1 MSDELKVY
9 PLMLH
14 ESAMDKL
21 GKLANAKEVKAES
34 ILEDLIDNLYRLSLL
49 STDFLKKERQDE
61 LIVIYVRKF
70 LEDVKKEP
78 NMMFQ
83 MGLAMRLIHD
93 LTTEIK

>member
-14 ESAMDKL
+14 ESSLDKL
-21 GKLANAKEVKAES
+21 VKLANAKEVKAES
-34 ILEDLIDNLYRLSLL
+34 ILEDLIDNLYQLSLL
-49 STDFLKKERQDE
+49 STDFLKKERQNE

-70 LEDVKKEP
+70 LEDLKKEP